1 MVQSP
6 LIRPAVLADIEGCLA
21 LANRRRSHPPVWL
34 TISRAELRRE
44 PGHPV
49 SSQPDLISRTAAYT
63 SSSWA
68 GYGSE
73 LTASLPADVSAAARS
88 APEPLYSTRPR
99 CTRWSTFSATDR
111 CSSSESCPS
120 AECRPSPAIAV
131 AISDTDA
138 LPPLS
143 CRRMSSWYGKRL
155 MAMCRD
161 SSRLGCPT
169 LHLANRA
176 HRLLFGQQTGP
187 VARVPRLRA

>member
-1 MVQSP
+1 MSAHWRPWSRSKDGGVHLVALRPCRLGPIPLRIRRPPLADRGEQRLRAGLIVEQHHRHAPAALTIDQPDSASTGSP
-6 LIRPAVLADIEGCLA
+6 LG
-21 LANRRRSHPPVWL
+21 
-34 TISRAELRRE
+34 
-44 PGHPV
+44 
-49 SSQPDLISRTAAYT
+49 
-63 SSSWA
+63 

-155 MAMCRD
+155 MAM
-161 SSRLGCPT
+161 P
-169 LHLANRA
+169 
-176 HRLLFGQQTGP
+176 
-187 VARVPRLRA
+187 